1 MTEATIT
8 LPLTVIEQRITHTQ
22 PYEITVDVGVK
33 YSAKGECQP
42 EASVKI
48 VRRLEDG
55 KQISELIIADWT
67 RGVEEVMAAIEE
79 IKRRNVGAGAKQP

>member
-8 LPLTVIEQRITHTQ
+8 HPLSVIEQRITSAQ

-48 VRRLEDG
+48 VSRLEDD
-55 KQISELIIADWT
+55 KQISELIKADWT

-79 IKRRNVGAGAKQP
+79 IKKRNVGVKQL